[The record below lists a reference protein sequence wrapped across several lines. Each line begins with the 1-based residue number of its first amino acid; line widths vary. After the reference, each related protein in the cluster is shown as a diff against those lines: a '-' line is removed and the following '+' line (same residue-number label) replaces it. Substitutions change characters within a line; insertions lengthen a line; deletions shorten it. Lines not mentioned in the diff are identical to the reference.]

1 MQGFGEDSA
10 AHPASGAARESGFN
24 APGPVQIGDAAKR
37 LAVQGDSEGVEV
49 PQGVRHQPFTAGL
62 VDGPG
67 AAFHHGDL
75 KSGAGGVDG
84 RGQARRSGAGDQE
97 IVHDSLANAEFS
109 TETRVLSRAAL
120 RVVNA
125 SAVIHAECTNGN
137 ASPSIATA
145 T

>member
-1 MQGFGEDSA
+1 M
-10 AHPASGAARESGFN
+10 R
-24 APGPVQIGDAAKR
+24 
-37 LAVQGDSEGVEV
+37 GDSEGVEV
-49 PQGVRHQPFTAGL
+49 SQRVRHQPFPAGL
-62 VDGPG
+62 VDGSG

-84 RGQARRSGAGDQE
+84 RGQPRRTGAGDQK

-109 TETRVLSRAAL
+109 TETRVLSSAAL

-125 SAVIHAECTNGN
+125 SAVTHAEWTSGS